1 MLRVEG
7 SAGVRGQ
14 GGGNWGHEMSKP
26 RVKHRFGFVLFPQ
39 KSVLGK
45 GIVGSGL
52 LLLSGELCELLSC

>member
-1 MLRVEG
+1 MP
-7 SAGVRGQ
+7 
-14 GGGNWGHEMSKP
+14 KP